1 MKRARDRALAPN
13 LEIQPGMRHL
23 LIGIAA
29 VSLFGC
35 GVSADDPMNEPLDD
49 EFAVDQSGLLV
60 YPSTGEFEEE
70 PPRGGFQVPAELA
83 QVEELPTLELEQLPD
98 ATEVLDPDIDETLGM
113 EEEVAS
119 GEDLDTA
126 TQNLVQ
132 CTKSGATGYKSGR
145 AFHITVVR
153 ADYKRSG
160 INAANAFY
168 YMEKAAARAGV
179 SLIVNSGFRTMAEQ
193 RYLYNCY
200 LTKRCNNGNLA
211 ARPGYSNHQSG
222 VALDISTRNA
232 RVYTWLKNN
241 ARRWGY
247 VRTVPSEP
255 WHWEYRGARRT
266 APCH

>member
-1 MKRARDRALAPN
+1 
-13 LEIQPGMRHL
+13 MRHL
-23 LIGIAA
+23 LAGIAA
-29 VSLFGC
+29 VSLIGC
-35 GVSADDPMNEPLDD
+35 GVPEDSMEFPLDD
-49 EFAVDQSGLLV
+49 EFATDENGLLI

-70 PPRGGFQVPAELA
+70 PPKGGFEIPAGLA
-83 QVEELPTLELEQLPD
+83 SVEELEPLELEQLPSE
-98 ATEVLDPDIDETLGM
+98 AEVLDPEIDETLGM

-119 GEDLDTA
+119 GEDIDSTG
-126 TQNLVQ
+126 QGLVQ
-132 CTKSGATGYKSGR
+132 CTKSTATGYRSGR
-145 AFHITVVR
+145 GFRITLVK
-153 ADYKRSG
+153 ADYKPAG

-179 SLIVNSGFRTMAEQ
+179 SLIVNSGFRTMAQQ

-241 ARRWGY
+241 ARRFGY

-266 APCH
+266 SPCRH